1 MPVETILRAILPPL
15 VIAFVALAVA
25 WRPWRRGPAPWGPVG
40 SAAAIGVGVAAGA
53 ALMTRGW
60 PGFPLTD
67 PDRWVGVVALL
78 GGLAGLVWPRGRRR
92 WWLVAVAAL
101 VLVCMVPLLW
111 HELAD
116 GKRRAEGLLRLGIF
130 GAVGTLLT
138 LELRSLALA
147 EPGARAP
154 LALWASSTG
163 LTLVLMQSGV
173 LTSAVLAG
181 GVAVVM
187 GWFVVL
193 GVWRPAVPALPA
205 AAPAAGLLLMSIYAG
220 AYGYTP
226 AMSMAAVVAA
236 ALTPWAARIGPL
248 RRKPWLGTLV
258 ATALSLV
265 LVAVAVSFTA
275 HGFDFG
281 PGEDDYGY

>member
-25 WRPWRRGPAPWGPVG
+25 WWRGAARWGPVG

-67 PDRWVGVVALL
+67 ADRWVGMVALL
-78 GGLAGLVWPRGRRR
+78 GAVAGLVWPRGRRR
-92 WWLVAVAAL
+92 WWLVAAVAAL
-101 VLVCMVPLLW
+101 ALVCMAPLLW

-130 GAVGTLLT
+130 GAVGTLLM
-138 LELRSLALA
+138 LELRSVASA

-163 LTLVLMQSGV
+163 LALVLMQSGV

-181 GVAVVM
+181 GMAVVM

-193 GVWRPAVPALPA
+193 GLWRPAVPALPA
-205 AAPAAGLLLMSIYAG
+205 AAPAAGLLLVSIYAG
-220 AYGYTP
+220 AYGYAP
-226 AMSMAAVVAA
+226 AMSMAAVLAA

-248 RRKPWLGTLV
+248 RRRPWLGTLV
-258 ATALSLV
+258 ATVLSLV
-265 LVAVAVSFTA
+265 LVAVAISFTT
-275 HGFDFG
+275 HGFNFG